1 MSPTDP
7 TKPDEGRSP
16 SGAALV
22 VSGGDGAIFYLLQTL
37 QPPYPNLAIRPAGR
51 GNALARDLRAIPAN
65 AARPVAIDLMEVEIE
80 PVEGEP
86 YTRLCASSV
95 SFGFPT
101 TVTRTSLRFRT
112 LRRLSY
118 AAACC
123 VTIPQQQF
131 FKIQY
136 DGGMFE
142 TKTLTGVLINNTR
155 HVGGFVAFPHGSCH
169 DGHVEAMELRSGYLG
184 QIAHNLSSM
193 SRADLYTPARI
204 TPITQAAVRP
214 ERPQELMLDG
224 ELIPAVKA
232 VHLRVRPAAI
242 GCYFLEP

>member
-1 MSPTDP
+1 MNLTNPIQ
-7 TKPDEGRSP
+7 PDEGRSQN
-16 SGAALV
+16 GAALV

-37 QPPYPNLAIRPAGR
+37 RLPYPTLAIRAGGR
-51 GNALARDLRAIPAN
+51 GNALARDLRAIPVHTAQ
-65 AARPVAIDLMEVEIE
+65 PVTIDLMEVEIE
-80 PVEGEP
+80 PVEGAL

-101 TVTRTSLRFRT
+101 TVTRTSLRFRS

-118 AAACC
+118 AAACG
-123 VTIPQQQF
+123 VTIPARQTFQ
-131 FKIQY
+131 IQY

-142 TKTLTGVLINNTR
+142 TKTLTGILINNTR
-155 HVGGFVAFPHGSCH
+155 HVGGFVAFPHASCH
-169 DGHVEAMELRSGYLG
+169 DGHVDAMELRSGYFG

-204 TPITQAAVRP
+204 TPITRAEVRP

-224 ELIPAVKA
+224 ELFPSVRAIR
-232 VHLRVRPAAI
+232 LQVRPAALA
-242 GCYFLEP
+242 CYFLEP